1 MPARGGYVRRKAFQ
15 NAARSVLQTSL
26 QIRCDPLFG
35 SASHLIPDQYIG
47 KTMTTSY
54 LTQEG
59 YDELQKKFD
68 YLRTVRRQEVADRLR
83 EALADGDAGIDAD
96 AECDAAR
103 NEQAFVEGRIRDLET
118 ILTNVEII
126 EQNGNNDVVKV
137 GAEVT
142 IQEDGTEPE
151 TYTIVG
157 AVEAHPLNG
166 KISNESPFGKALMG
180 HSAGDNVTVQA
191 PNGEFAVTILKVK

>member
-1 MPARGGYVRRKAFQ
+1 MV
-15 NAARSVLQTSL
+15 
-26 QIRCDPLFG
+26 
-35 SASHLIPDQYIG
+35 
-47 KTMTTSY
+47 TSY

-59 YDELQKKFD
+59 YDKLQKEFD
-68 YLRTVRRQEVADRLR
+68 HLRTVRRQDVAARLR

-103 NEQAFVEGRIRDLET
+103 NEQAFVEGRIRELDT
-118 ILTNVEII
+118 ILANVEII
-126 EQNGNNDVVKV
+126 EQNGTNDVVKV

-142 IQEDGTEPE
+142 IQEDGNGPE

-166 KISNESPFGKALMG
+166 KISNVSPFGKALMG
-180 HSAGDNVTVQA
+180 HRSGDNVTVQA
-191 PNGEFAVTILKVK
+191 PNGEFTVTILNVK